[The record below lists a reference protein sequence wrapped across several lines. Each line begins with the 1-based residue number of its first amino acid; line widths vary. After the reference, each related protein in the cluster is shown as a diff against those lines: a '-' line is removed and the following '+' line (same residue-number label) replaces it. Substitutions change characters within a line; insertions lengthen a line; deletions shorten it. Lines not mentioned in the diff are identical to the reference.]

1 MTAMSVA
8 AHPRLILASA
18 SPRRRELLART
29 GLDFEI
35 QPSGANEDLEGD
47 PLPEDAARELAL
59 RKARSLAPEYK
70 GQSRLLLGSD
80 TIVALGE
87 QGGGRLL
94 GKPAS
99 EEEARRFLGLLSGT
113 THRVVT
119 GVAVL
124 RTEDGAERVAHETTR
139 VTMRELTE
147 AERDAY
153 VATGEWRDKAGGYA
167 IQESADAFVT
177 QLEGGGFD
185 NVVGLPVEL
194 ALALIEELG
203 GAAR

>member
-8 AHPRLILASA
+8 ARPRLILASA

-29 GLDFEI
+29 GLAFDV
-35 QPSGANEDLEGD
+35 QPSGANEDLVGD

-59 RKARSLAPEYK
+59 RKARWLGADYA
-70 GQSRLLLGSD
+70 GQPKLLLGSD

-87 QGGGRLL
+87 GGPGRLL
-94 GKPAS
+94 GKPQD
-99 EEEARRFLGLLSGT
+99 EREARQFLELLSGT

-124 RTEDGAERVAHETTR
+124 RTSDGAERVAHETTR
-139 VTMRELTE
+139 VTMRKLSE
-147 AERDAY
+147 AECDAY
-153 VATGEWRDKAGGYA
+153 VATGEWHDKAGGYA

-194 ALALIEELG
+194 ALTLIEELG
-203 GAAR
+203 GAA